1 MGAAETLP
9 VLAVAA
15 GRCVREGGGM
25 SLPSCGGCGPAP
37 DARLLKSTAVLA
49 SMDGM
54 TTGLIEIRRAR
65 PQDAPSLAEVHDA
78 AWRTAYRGL
87 IPGLE
92 LERMIER
99 RGPKWWQS
107 AIRRGSRISVL
118 LVGDEV
124 AGYTNYGGNRAKNLP
139 FGGEIYEIYLKPVY
153 QGPRLWTTA
162 VFGRAAR
169 SLARR
174 PAGPRGVGA
183 VRQSRRHR
191 LLRGPGWTGGR
202 SLHRTL
208 WWKSSGQNGFRLAAV
223 APPARSAVPEGW
235 IRPEHIWLPHSP
247 HVFNAS
253 AACAPRMRRRGARSR
268 LQVSAT
274 LMRIDAISGRQ
285 EPAP

>member
-1 MGAAETLP
+1 
-9 VLAVAA
+9 
-15 GRCVREGGGM
+15 
-25 SLPSCGGCGPAP
+25 
-37 DARLLKSTAVLA
+37 
-49 SMDGM
+49 MDGM

-153 QGPRLWTTA
+153 QGLGFGQRL
-162 VFGRAAR
+162 FSAAR
-169 SLARR
+169 RDLSLAGL
-174 PAGPRGVGA
+174 PGLVVWALSDNQGA
-183 VRQSRRHR
+183 IGFYEA
-191 LLRGPGWTGGR
+191 LGG
-202 SLHRTL
+202 
-208 WWKSSGQNGFRLAAV
+208 QAV
-223 APPARSAVPEGW
+223 AASTERFGGKVLDKTAFGW
-235 IRPEHIWLPHSP
+235 QR
-247 HVFNAS
+247 
-253 AACAPRMRRRGARSR
+253 
-268 LQVSAT
+268 
-274 LMRIDAISGRQ
+274 
-285 EPAP
+285 